1 MNFDIWIIFEISQ
14 QYSNFIRI
22 WPECPVLHM
31 KAAVCL
37 WLYLTELFLE
47 LETFKKKYLENQ
59 NIYFIFNNFFIY
71 NRAVYQTMLQNI
83 QYNR

>member
-1 MNFDIWIIFEISQ
+1 
-14 QYSNFIRI
+14 
-22 WPECPVLHM
+22 M